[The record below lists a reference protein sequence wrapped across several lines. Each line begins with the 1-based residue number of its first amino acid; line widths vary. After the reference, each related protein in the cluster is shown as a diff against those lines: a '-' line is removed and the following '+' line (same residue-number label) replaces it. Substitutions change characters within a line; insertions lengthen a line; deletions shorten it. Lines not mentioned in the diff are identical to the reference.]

1 MSQCTRAP
9 SARWAIKQGKIPPS
23 FAISPLQQQIH
34 LSSTQSK
41 FEVMQLTAVLVAFL
55 SAALT
60 VRGSALSNDEPQV
73 RTDLYD
79 IANYDSDHL
88 SFNPF

>member
-23 FAISPLQQQIH
+23 FAISPPQQQTH

-60 VRGSALSNDEPQV
+60 VRGNAINEPGHV

>member
-1 MSQCTRAP
+1 
-9 SARWAIKQGKIPPS
+9 
-23 FAISPLQQQIH
+23 
-34 LSSTQSK
+34 
-41 FEVMQLTAVLVAFL
+41 MQLTAVLVAFL

-60 VRGSALSNDEPQV
+60 VRGNAINEPGHV